1 MAGFIYVFSN
11 PSFEGLKIGK
21 TKSDPAERARELST
35 TSVPSPFKVEYF
47 AFVDDHDRV
56 ETNVHAQLDRFRQAK
71 NREFFNCS
79 DTIAIDAIRTVAG
92 ANIRFEEIT
101 KEKEKEVEQLRV
113 HREKERERIRQERKI
128 KEAEWKKNRE
138 QEAQEALAEKQRA
151 EQEARE
157 AKEKAAQKTREAKER
172 AAHEVRVKEEKEKE
186 EERQCRR
193 ALYRSY
199 NIFDI
204 LLLWWSDILKG
215 ASAFKDL
222 GIITWICVPLYW
234 SVTSVLP
241 VMFALDSFDI
251 DVFRE
256 PFNIL
261 FVFWGV
267 ILIPGFIMMFSDWR
281 LKTYKEKDL

>member
-1 MAGFIYVFSN
+1 MAGFIYIFSN
-11 PSFEGLKIGK
+11 PSLEGLKIGK

-56 ETNVHAQLDRFRQAK
+56 ETDVHAQLGRFRKAK

-101 KEKEKEVEQLRV
+101 KEKEIEVEQRRV

-128 KEAEWKKNRE
+128 KEAEWKKKRE

-151 EQEARE
+151 EREAREAKEKATQEARE
-157 AKEKAAQKTREAKER
+157 AKEKAVQEAREKR
-172 AAHEVRVKEEKEKE
+172 EKEKE

-215 ASAFKDL
+215 ASAFEDL

-241 VMFALDSFDI
+241 LMFALEALGFDI
-251 DVFRE
+251 FRE
-256 PFNIL
+256 L
-261 FVFWGV
+261 FIFWGV
-267 ILIPGFIMMFSDWR
+267 ILIPTPIMMFSDWR
-281 LKTYKEKDL
+281 LKRYKEKDL